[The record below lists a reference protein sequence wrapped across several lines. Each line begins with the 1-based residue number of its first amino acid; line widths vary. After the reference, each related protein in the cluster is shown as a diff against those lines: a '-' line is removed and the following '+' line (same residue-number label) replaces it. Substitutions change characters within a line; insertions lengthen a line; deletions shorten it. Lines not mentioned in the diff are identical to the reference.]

1 METRA
6 FQPFYSPNAGT
17 VAGTLQPSTS
27 IAASTSAATNSVAFS
42 GSLNNQAVQIQIAN
56 TTNGWAYV
64 NFGVVGNVTAATVAA
79 GYPVAPGAVVVVSVA
94 EEVSAA
100 SVILASGS
108 TAGNVIFT
116 RGEGL

>member
-1 METRA
+1 
-6 FQPFYSPNAGT
+6 
-17 VAGTLQPSTS
+17 
-27 IAASTSAATNSVAFS
+27 
-42 GSLNNQAVQIQIAN
+42 
-56 TTNGWAYV
+56 
-64 NFGVVGNVTAATVAA
+64 
-79 GYPVAPGAVVVVSVA
+79 VVSVA